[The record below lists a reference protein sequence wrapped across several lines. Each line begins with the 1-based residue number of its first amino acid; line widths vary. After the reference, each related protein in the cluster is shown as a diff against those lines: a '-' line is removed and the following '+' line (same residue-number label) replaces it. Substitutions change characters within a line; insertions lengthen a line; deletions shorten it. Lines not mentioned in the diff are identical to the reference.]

1 MLPHFLFVLTLI
13 IYPSGALSISSGE
26 VLPSVQASQP
36 VNEGSDSDDPSSDP
50 SISSDEILPSVKVSQ
65 PANEESDSD
74 GSEYDASDHVKC
86 GPNDTNLEYAEKL
99 MDYCHKREYMHAL
112 KKFIKKNNLKQEVG
126 ETEEAFFRRAAI
138 LQEESDDPAASE

>member
-1 MLPHFLFVLTLI
+1 M
-13 IYPSGALSISSGE
+13 
-26 VLPSVQASQP
+26 PSVQA
-36 VNEGSDSDDPSSDP
+36 
-50 SISSDEILPSVKVSQ
+50 SQ

-86 GPNDTNLEYAEKL
+86 GPNDTNLEYAQKL